1 MAPIKTLS
9 PTQDSWTQEETIEV
23 SKSTLASML
32 TEMKELKA
40 KVWKI
45 EERDETWMKTAK
57 DIYDWPLFASY
68 RIWAWKPI
76 LSNKSVKGVE
86 WYDYWYK
93 DVKGEEVM
101 NHFIELELA
110 DGTTIEG
117 NNKIPLIMFW
127 KAYERS
133 KPIQFWLRL
142 TDWSELKTVTKRQ
155 LQDAQWRMDKFIF
168 NTEGYG
174 VIEVSPDA
182 IN

>member
-9 PTQDSWTQEETIEV
+9 PAQDNWTKEETIEV

-45 EERDETWMKTAK
+45 EERDETGMKTVK
-57 DIYDWPLFASY
+57 DVYDWPLSASY
-68 RIWAWKPI
+68 RLWAGKPI
-76 LSNKSVKGVE
+76 LSSKSVKGVE
-86 WYDYWYK
+86 WYDYRYK
-93 DVKGEEVM
+93 DQKGEEVI
-101 NHFIELELA
+101 NHYIELELA
-110 DGTTIEG
+110 DGTTIEWK
-117 NNKIPLIMFW
+117 NKIPLIMYW

-133 KPIQFWLRL
+133 KPIPFWLRL

-168 NTEGYG
+168 NTEEYG
-174 VIEVSPDA
+174 VIEVSPDD